1 MAPGDKQSGRRG
13 EQWVDPGLGSWKL
26 PLTGAPC
33 SPDLSFLD
41 TASLGPGIQWE
52 ITWGRKFFFFFFGK
66 LQGARGVPGLIDQ
79 PVMTSGRKELRIKQ
93 EMLRRSEGQTG
104 IPKNKGPKENAASLG

>member
-13 EQWVDPGLGSWKL
+13 EQWVDPGLGSRKL

-52 ITWGRKFFFFFFGK
+52 ITGGTEFFFGK

-79 PVMTSGRKELRIKQ
+79 PVMTSGRKELIKQ
-93 EMLRRSEGQTG
+93 EVLRRSERQTG

>member
-1 MAPGDKQSGRRG
+1 MGRPRPGVPEAATHWSSLLPRPQLSRHCQPGAR
-13 EQWVDPGLGSWKL
+13 DPVGNHVGN
-26 PLTGAPC
+26 
-33 SPDLSFLD
+33 
-41 TASLGPGIQWE
+41 GI
-52 ITWGRKFFFFFFGK
+52 FFFFCK

-93 EMLRRSEGQTG
+93 EMLRRAEGQTG